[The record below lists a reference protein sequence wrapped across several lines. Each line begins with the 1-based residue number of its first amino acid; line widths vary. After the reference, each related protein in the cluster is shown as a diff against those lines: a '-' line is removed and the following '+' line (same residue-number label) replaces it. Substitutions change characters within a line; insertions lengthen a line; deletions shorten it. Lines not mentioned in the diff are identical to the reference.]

1 MSFLS
6 TLIFQTVVDAD
17 EIPMVEINDT
27 EHSATSTVS
36 IILIFG
42 MGLNEGTKTNDIPCP
57 RAQIKLFV
65 EM

>member
-6 TLIFQTVVDAD
+6 TFIFQTVVDAD

-57 RAQIKLFV
+57 
-65 EM
+65 